1 MERKISGSS
10 VTMAA
15 PSTEPVKE
23 PRPPMTVVVMSS
35 QLLAR
40 LKLLGTI
47 YYTVRRCP
55 TEQ

>member
-10 VTMAA
+10 VTMTA